1 MITFQHDTNRAQ
13 KAVKAAERRKLPV
26 PPDIYDTAA
35 MVDVA
40 VKAAHMQ
47 PPPRPTRDDVPAT
60 AEELRQLIEERAH
73 QFRIAAAHR
82 EVGSDFMEPIARKFN
97 QLVRDQ
103 VPGWIRALQPE
114 FNGLVKQ
121 LRAQSKKL
129 PANLDRNVLNWNN
142 PAVTGPWEKAEG
154 VAFQLDQIVSDRRDM
169 ARAGDLQGEGGH
181 DNELYAVAKLP
192 EPTTLG
198 VVQHL
203 MRDHIGPELH
213 QWRDLK
219 HQPVSRWL
227 QLVRSDHL
235 TIELATPDEVRQRA
249 AVKELWREGLQ
260 ARGVAPVPGQRAIKA
275 IESALRG

>member
-1 MITFQHDTNRAQ
+1 
-13 KAVKAAERRKLPV
+13 
-26 PPDIYDTAA
+26 
-35 MVDVA
+35 
-40 VKAAHMQ
+40 
-47 PPPRPTRDDVPAT
+47 
-60 AEELRQLIEERAH
+60 
-73 QFRIAAAHR
+73 
-82 EVGSDFMEPIARKFN
+82 
-97 QLVRDQ
+97 
-103 VPGWIRALQPE
+103 
-114 FNGLVKQ
+114 
-121 LRAQSKKL
+121 
-129 PANLDRNVLNWNN
+129 
-142 PAVTGPWEKAEG
+142 
-154 VAFQLDQIVSDRRDM
+154 M

>member
-26 PPDIYDTAA
+26 PQDIYDTAA

-40 VKAAHMQ
+40 VNAAHMK

-60 AEELRQLIEERAH
+60 AEQLAALIEERAH